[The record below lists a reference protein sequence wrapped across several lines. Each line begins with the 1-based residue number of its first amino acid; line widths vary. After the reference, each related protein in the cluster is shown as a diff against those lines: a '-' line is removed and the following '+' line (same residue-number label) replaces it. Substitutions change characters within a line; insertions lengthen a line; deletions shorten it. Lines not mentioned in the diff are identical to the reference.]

1 MVVSHDREFLDRVT
15 THTLDAAAGRPRL
28 YLGGYTAYAERKAQR
43 DEALEQQTE
52 EVSWPSP

>member
-15 THTLDAAAGRPRL
+15 THPLDAAAGRPRL

-52 EVSWPSP
+52 EVS